1 MNFAPNYTAR
11 YRLSYRHLGRPH
23 VITFRLPSGTTLLD
37 LDIPKLT
44 IEVAFSS
51 IASILYTNFQWI
63 SAVFC
68 ESGSDIWQPTTVP
81 ATVTGTRSTASVPQ
95 SVVDSS
101 FTVSG
106 RGTAGGKCRL
116 VTFGAF
122 FDTSYGAPGND
133 ALITTGES
141 AALGDF
147 IDNITSGQFV
157 AADDTVATWYP
168 QATLKRNDHWLRQTR
183 QGR

>member
-23 VITFRLPSGTTLLD
+23 VITFRLPAGTTLLD
-37 LDIPKLT
+37 LDVPIIT
-44 IEVAFSS
+44 IQTAFSS
-51 IASILYTNFQWI
+51 MVSILYTNFQWI

-68 ESGSDIWQPTTVP
+68 AAGADLWQPAQIPT
-81 ATVTGTRSTASVPQ
+81 TVTGTRSTATVPQ
-95 SVVDSS
+95 YVVDSS

-116 VTFGAF
+116 VVFGAF
-122 FDTSYGAPGND
+122 FDIAYGAPGND

-141 AALGDF
+141 APLGDF

-157 AADDTVATWYP
+157 AADNTVATWYP

-183 QGR
+183 NGR